1 MKMTKK
7 LKDAFRKVKLLMLDV
22 DGVLTKGEII
32 YDNEGRELKIFNVKD
47 GLGIYLLSTFNIPV
61 VILTAK
67 DSPVVR
73 RRARDMRIS
82 QVIAGKL
89 PKAKVIPQLLKKYRV
104 QKKEIC
110 FIGDD
115 LIDIGV
121 MDIVGVPITVK
132 DAPIEVKRKACY
144 VSRFAGGEG
153 AVREIVEYILKAKNK
168 WTALLKNFDSI
179 VKK

>member
-1 MKMTKK
+1 MTKK
-7 LKDAFRKVKLLMLDV
+7 LKDAFKKVKLLLLDV
-22 DGVLTKGEII
+22 DGVLTRGEIV

-47 GLGIYLLSTFNIPV
+47 GLGVYLLSKFNIPV

-73 RRARDMRIS
+73 RRGRDMRVA
-82 QVIAGKL
+82 QVIGGKL
-89 PKAKVIPQLLKKYRV
+89 PKTKVIPQLLKKYRV
-104 QKKEIC
+104 KKEEIC

-121 MDIVGVPITVK
+121 MDIVGVPVTVK
-132 DAPIEVKRKACY
+132 DAPIEVKKRAWY

-153 AVREIVEYILKAKNK
+153 AVREIVECILKAKNK
-168 WTALLKNFDSI
+168 WNVLLDNFDSI